1 MWLIVRQLSM
11 KAGWWDAPLYSPG
24 FSQNNL
30 LVVTGCHFWPR
41 TIFRPPLSFVHPCLL
56 IFRVSVE
63 PPFIKTLPPHYFEL
77 ESISSAQILLIVQAT
92 AIHHSI
98 FYFSSFSM
106 FLLVHFSVRRTSSI
120 FKMNDVTTFQSLHH
134 LPANWKSLWWSNL
147 VPSSHIIVLAYI

>member
-1 MWLIVRQLSM
+1 MQKRQCKHVRGQTCVTNSQAVVDESWLVRCSLVLPGIQPKQPPSSNRL
-11 KAGWWDAPLYSPG
+11 PLLTE
-24 FSQNNL
+24 NNFQ
-30 LVVTGCHFWPR
+30 T
-41 TIFRPPLSFVHPCLL
+41 PPLSFVHPCLL

-134 LPANWKSLWWSNL
+134 LPAN
-147 VPSSHIIVLAYI
+147 